1 MTEGLPRQTAA
12 ATNASTR
19 PAQSESATEQ
29 VKARVQDAT
38 TQARRGTRE
47 QLRAQITS
55 RSTQLGE
62 QLTGT
67 VAPMRRAA
75 DQLRSEQRDTPAK
88 LIEGVTDRTEG
99 IGRYLMEADGDRILR
114 DVDGF
119 ARRQPWVTVTGSIV
133 AGFVASRFVKASSS
147 NAPGGSNESTRH
159 AGRAPALPRPTGA
172 REGAD
177 LVSPVPAQAGG
188 GSAG

>member
-1 MTEGLPRQTAA
+1 MNEGLPRRTAA
-12 ATNASTR
+12 ATEASTE

-29 VKARVQDAT
+29 VKERVQDAT
-38 TQARRGTRE
+38 AQAKRSTRE
-47 QLRAQITS
+47 QLRSQITA

-75 DQLRSEQRDTPAK
+75 DQLRSEQRDAPAK
-88 LIEGVTDRTEG
+88 LVERVTDRTEG
-99 IGRYLMEADGDRILR
+99 IGRYLTEADGDRILR

-119 ARRQPWVTVTGSIV
+119 ARRRPWLTVTGSIV
-133 AGFVASRFVKASSS
+133 AGFFASRFVKASSS
-147 NAPGGSNESTRH
+147 NAPGASN
-159 AGRAPALPRPTGA
+159 
-172 REGAD
+172 
-177 LVSPVPAQAGG
+177 PVPVPAGG